1 MSLVLNDIRVTIIYP
16 RISLVGALDARAG
29 SLWHKIDGVTAPR
42 KSLRHKGGQLCL
54 QQNVCTEEI
63 SVLFMHR
70 EHAAS

>member
-1 MSLVLNDIRVTIIYP
+1 MD
-16 RISLVGALDARAG
+16 ALAG